1 MTENLQPKAVFHYFE
16 EICRIPHG
24 SGNTKQISDYLVSF
38 AKAHGLRY
46 VQDTWN
52 NVIIFKDGTPGYE
65 EKEPVILQGHMDM
78 VCEKEADC
86 AIDFAKDGL
95 ELAVDGDW
103 LYAKGTTLGGDDGIA
118 VAYALAFLE
127 AEDIPHPPLEVI
139 ITTDEETGM
148 DGAQNI
154 DLSITKGTRLLNL
167 DSEEEGHLLC
177 GCAGGMRCDCVFD
190 ASYTNELFDAA
201 VSISVG
207 GLAGGHSG
215 TEIDKGHANANQLL
229 GQLLYTVSENHAFG
243 LISLAGGS
251 KDNAIPRSA
260 QAVIAVSAQ
269 EVDAITEEIKVFSD
283 QAFAYYE
290 AIEPA
295 LTISTASENAK
306 KSCVS
311 AARSAQIVRFL
322 MAAPVGVQAMSSDVP
337 GLVETSLNLGIMKL
351 EDGRFTA
358 CFSLR
363 SMYDDR
369 KELLAKRLQ
378 VIAESWGA
386 VFSCN
391 SFYPGWAFARH
402 SALRETLVNVYEKMF
417 GKKPQVEVLHAGL
430 ECGLLLEKRPTLD
443 CVSMGPDI
451 LDIHTPA
458 ERLSIS
464 STKRTWDYLCAVL
477 KEL

>member
-38 AKAHGLRY
+38 AKSHGLRY
-46 VQDTWN
+46 VQDAWN
-52 NVIIFKDGTPGYE
+52 NVILFKDGTPGYK

-86 AIDFAKDGL
+86 MIDFEKDGL
-95 ELAVDGDW
+95 KLAVDGDW
-103 LYAKGTTLGGDDGIA
+103 LYAEGTTLGGDDGIA
-118 VAYALAFLE
+118 VAYALALLE
-127 AEDIPHPPLEVI
+127 AEEIPHPPLEVI

-154 DLSITKGTRLLNL
+154 DLSVTKGTRLLNL

-177 GCAGGMRCDCVFD
+177 GCAGGMRCDCVFNAPD
-190 ASYTNELFDAA
+190 TTGSFDAA
-201 VSISVG
+201 ISISVS

-215 TEIDKGHANANQLL
+215 TEIHKGHANANQLL
-229 GQLLYTVSENHAFG
+229 GQLLYMISENHTFG
-243 LISLAGGS
+243 LVSIAGGS

-260 QAVIAVSAQ
+260 KAVIAVSVR
-269 EVDAITEEIKVFSD
+269 ETDAITTEIRSFSK
-283 QAFAYYE
+283 QAAAYYE
-290 AIEPA
+290 AVEPT
-295 LTISTASENAK
+295 LTIS
-306 KSCVS
+306 
-311 AARSAQIVRFL
+311 AALEGKPTRFVLPACSAQIARFL
-322 MAAPVGVQAMSSDVP
+322 MAAPVGVQAMSTDVP
-337 GLVETSLNLGIMKL
+337 GLVETSLNLGIMNL

-363 SMYDDR
+363 SMYEDR
-369 KELLAKRLQ
+369 KALLAKRLQ
-378 VIAESWGA
+378 VIAESCGA
-386 VFSCN
+386 AFSCG
-391 SFYPGWAFARH
+391 SSYPGWAFARH
-402 SALRETLVNVYEKMF
+402 SALRDTLVAVYEKRY
-417 GKKPQVEVLHAGL
+417 GKKPQVEAMHAGL
-430 ECGLLLEKRPTLD
+430 ECGLLLEKRPALD

-464 STKRTWDYLCAVL
+464 STKRTWEYLCAVL
-477 KEL
+477 KQL